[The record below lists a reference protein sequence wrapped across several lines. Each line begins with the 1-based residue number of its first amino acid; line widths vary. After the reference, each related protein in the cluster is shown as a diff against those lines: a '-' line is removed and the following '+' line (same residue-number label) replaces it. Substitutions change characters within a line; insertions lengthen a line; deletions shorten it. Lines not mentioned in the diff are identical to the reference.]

1 MMSMS
6 PGGLNAD
13 QAETYFKQHY
23 SRDDYYTEGQT
34 CVGRWVGEGAAA
46 LGLTGDV
53 EHDDFTALLQ
63 GTRPHSGAVLVPAAT
78 HNGKHV
84 AGWDSVFSA
93 PKSVSIQALV
103 GGDLRL
109 MEAHRQAVQHTIS
122 EVEHFALAHQKGA
135 SRLVVSGNILAAA
148 FDHLAARPAN
158 GATPDPQLHT
168 HVVLLNVTRRPDGQW
183 RGLDPIEIYRSQTF
197 GSAVYRSTLA
207 REVQRL
213 GYHIQVTSGNGKW
226 ELEGYT
232 REQVMA
238 FSRRRQDIE
247 KQMAEAGYKGARAA
261 QIVTLDSRRTKG
273 NYNEAELKADWKTR
287 AVEYGIDA
295 GTQLSQALKAGD
307 TYIEDRADTRA
318 AVEFSR
324 THTTEREAVVDR
336 RALEAAAL
344 QHGMG
349 RVELVDVRKEITARE
364 RNHSLI
370 RAKKPDWQTPRGAFT
385 TDEMRTLESE
395 NLSLV
400 RGRAP
405 ATAMRTHVHLWAWR
419 KGLSHEQTDA
429 AKLALASRHW
439 ATAIEGLAGTAK
451 TTTVGAIREFA
462 VAQGYAVRGFGM
474 STGSVKA
481 LREAGVYAR
490 TVDSLITHPLP
501 AFAERSEHEKQ
512 LEAAGQHLAPGSTP
526 PEVWIVDESSL
537 LSTVKIHQLLTAAR
551 EQGAAR
557 IIFVGD
563 QHQHHAIEAGAPLRQ
578 FLADNMAVAY
588 LTTIRRQKDV
598 ELRRA
603 VETMPK
609 KPAEAFALLEKQNR
623 ITEIAD
629 AATRYKQIAADYLDA
644 TKAGQKTL
652 VVSPG
657 NDERRALNQEIRNTL
672 VETGFVRKDG
682 REHEILVR
690 RDLTKAQLRHARN
703 YQQGDV
709 IHFNRGNKQRGI
721 ASNSYLTVEAVHPD
735 HKLLT
740 LQSNH
745 GPIEF
750 MPARWGSLQVYT
762 REQRTLAIGDRVQ
775 FRKPDKRHDIANG
788 EFATVAGLDAKKVE
802 LQFEDGRK
810 LALPFSQLQHI
821 DHGYCSTSHAS
832 QGSTVDRVIINVDS
846 MRSSQLVNRKQFYVS
861 ISRAREDARVY
872 TNNLETLRRSAQ
884 RQSRKE
890 TALDA
895 IDPQHLKP
903 RQRLL
908 SIKQQLVRTQGLGWD
923 EET

>member
-6 PGGLNAD
+6 WGGLNAD

-34 CVGRWVGEGAAA
+34 CVGRWVGDGAAA
-46 LGLTGDV
+46 LGLAGDV
-53 EHDDFTALLQ
+53 SHDDFTALLQ
-63 GTRPHSGAVLVPAAT
+63 GIRPHSGAVLVPAAT
-78 HNGKHV
+78 HNGKHI

-93 PKSVSIQALV
+93 PKSVSLQALV

-109 MEAHRQAVQHTIS
+109 MEAHRQAVLFTIS
-122 EVEHFALAHQKGA
+122 EVENFALAHQKGA
-135 SRLVVSGNILAAA
+135 SRLVVSRNIVAAA
-148 FDHLAARPAN
+148 FDHLAARPA
-158 GATPDPQLHT
+158 GDGLPDPQLHT
-168 HVVLLNVTRRPDGQW
+168 HVVLLNVTHRPDGQW

-197 GSAVYRSTLA
+197 GSAVYRSMLA

-213 GYHIQVTSGNGKW
+213 GYRIQVTAGNGKW

-247 KQMAEAGYKGARAA
+247 KQMAEAGYSGARAA
-261 QIVTLDSRRTKG
+261 QIVALNSRGTKG
-273 NYNEAELKADWKTR
+273 DYDEAELKADWKAR
-287 AVEYGIDA
+287 AAEYGIDA
-295 GTQLSQALKAGD
+295 GTQLSQALKSGD
-307 TYIEDRADTRA
+307 TYTEDRANTRA
-318 AVEFSR
+318 AVEFAR
-324 THTTEREAVVDR
+324 AHTTEREAVVDR
-336 RALEAAAL
+336 RTLEAAAL

-349 RVELVDVRKEITARE
+349 RVELADVRKEITARE

-370 RAKKPDWQTPRGAFT
+370 RANKPEWQSPRGAFT

-395 NLSLV
+395 NLALV

-405 ATAMRTHVHLWAWR
+405 AIAMRTHVHLWAWR
-419 KGLSHEQTDA
+419 KELSHEQTDA

-462 VAQGYAVRGFGM
+462 VARGYAMRGFGM

-490 TVDSLITHPLP
+490 TVDSLIAHPLP
-501 AFAERSEHEKQ
+501 AFAERIEHQKQ
-512 LEAAGQHLAPGSTP
+512 LEAAGQHLPPGSTP
-526 PEVWIVDESSL
+526 PELWIVDESSL
-537 LSTVKIHQLLTAAR
+537 LSTVKVHQLLTAAR
-551 EQGAAR
+551 EQGAVR
-557 IIFVGD
+557 LIFVGD

-603 VETMPK
+603 VEALPST
-609 KPAEAFALLEKQNR
+609 PAEAFVLLEQQNR

-644 TKAGQKTL
+644 HKAGQKTL

-657 NDERRALNQEIRNTL
+657 NDERRALNQEIRNAL
-672 VETGFVRKDG
+672 VDQGYVRKEG
-682 REHEILVR
+682 HEHEILVR

-703 YQQGDV
+703 YQEGDV
-709 IHFNRGNKQRGI
+709 IHFNRGDKRRGI

-735 HKLLT
+735 RETLT
-740 LQSNH
+740 LSANH
-745 GPIEF
+745 GPIELV
-750 MPARWGSLQVYT
+750 PTRWSSLQVYT
-762 REQRTLAIGDRVQ
+762 REQRTLAVGDRVQ

-788 EFATVAGLDAKKVE
+788 EFATVLALDAKRVK
-802 LQFEDGRK
+802 LQFEDKRK
-810 LALPFSQLQHI
+810 LALPFWQLQHI

-832 QGSTVDRVIINVDS
+832 QGSTVDRVIVNVDS
-846 MRSSQLVNRKQFYVS
+846 MRSARLVNRKQFYVS
-861 ISRAREDARVY
+861 LSRAREDARIY
-872 TNNLETLRRSAQ
+872 TDNVQTLRHAAMRNSQ
-884 RQSRKE
+884 KE
-890 TALDA
+890 TALEA
-895 IDPQHLKP
+895 VTTAQLKP
-903 RQRLL
+903 PRRVSGL
-908 SIKQQLVRTQGLGWD
+908 SLKLRN
-923 EET
+923 